1 MENLSDFIKESLENY
16 DSGVTSAAYKICD
29 ALTRYLDYSKLK
41 ETEYDDPKRFDISKS
56 NEQLFIDSFSKANIE
71 YTAVSSQDYY
81 GMTNKGDWNDLSAK
95 EKSEFDTKNGDIIIL
110 DKDQKPIYFIDIKI
124 SDKYFGAVSLGSLVN
139 FNKDGYYICV
149 NKSQNQVRYISHK
162 ALVDVVKKNEKLLM
176 APIRGHYEGYPVKWE
191 GKDLSSEYFI
201 PGKQI
206 AKFN

>member
-16 DSGVTSAAYKICD
+16 DNGVTSDAYKICD

-41 ETEYDDPKRFDISKS
+41 KTTNDDPKRFDISKN
-56 NEQLFIDSFSKANIE
+56 NEQLFIDSFENANIE

-81 GMTNKGDWNDLSAK
+81 GMTNKGDWNGLSAK
-95 EKSEFDTKNGDIIIL
+95 EKSKFYTKNGNIIIL
-110 DKDQKPIYFIDIKI
+110 DKEQKPVYYITIEI
-124 SDKYFGAVSLGSLVN
+124 SNNYFGSVYLGSLLN
-139 FNKDGYYICV
+139 FNKNGYFICI
-149 NKSQNQVRYISHK
+149 NKSQNQAKYISHK
-162 ALVDVVKKNEKLLM
+162 ALVDATKKNGKLLM
-176 APIRGHYEGYPVKWE
+176 PPMRGNYEGYFVRWL